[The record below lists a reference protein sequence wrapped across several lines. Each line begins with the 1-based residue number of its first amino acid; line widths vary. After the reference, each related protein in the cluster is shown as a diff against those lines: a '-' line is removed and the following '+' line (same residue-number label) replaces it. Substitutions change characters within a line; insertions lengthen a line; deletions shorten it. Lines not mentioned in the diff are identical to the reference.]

1 MSGNVT
7 LNVWS
12 SCWSF
17 SFLVSFHFWGYLS
30 LNFKLLPL
38 HLTSFRW
45 GGLFYL
51 RGSSVVG
58 STTSTW

>member
-1 MSGNVT
+1 MSYGVT
-7 LNVWS
+7 LNGLV
-12 SCWSF
+12 
-17 SFLVSFHFWGYLS
+17 FLLVFFLRVSFHFLGYLS
-30 LNFKLLPL
+30 LNIKLLPL